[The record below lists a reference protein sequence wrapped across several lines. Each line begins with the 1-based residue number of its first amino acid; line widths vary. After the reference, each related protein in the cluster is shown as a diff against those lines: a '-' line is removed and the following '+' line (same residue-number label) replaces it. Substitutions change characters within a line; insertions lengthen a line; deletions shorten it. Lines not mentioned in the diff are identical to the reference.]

1 MELDFRLIDSPLLV
15 VHNRLNNILEC
26 RKFVFGFDLLVIVH
40 CLDNFDGLLNWEHIG
55 NLKLNHR
62 LKDVVH
68 NITGFFAANNFFEE
82 VLDSAILNDLINDL
96 GLILNDIFGDIN
108 FGVELV
114 ICIRVEVV
122 SRWVARRRAG
132 SSLSK
137 RHVRLEVE
145 GLGYGSKTSD
155 GELGS
160 HDKFKLFR
168 YFIVLSAKEV
178 YKYSNPRKNVENQHL
193 IRAKTVNSGLIN
205 PINN

>member
-1 MELDFRLIDSPLLV
+1 MELDFRLIDSSLLV
-15 VHNRLNNILEC
+15 VHDRINNILEC
-26 RKFVFGFDLLVIVH
+26 WKFVFGFDFLVIVH

-55 NLKLNHR
+55 NFKLNNR

-68 NITGFFAANNFFEE
+68 NITGLIAANNGFED

-96 GLILNDIFGDIN
+96 GLILNDILGDIN

-114 ICIRVEVV
+114 ISIRVEVV
-122 SRWVARRRAG
+122 SRWIARRRTG

-145 GLGYGSKTSD
+145 CLGYGSKTSD
-155 GELGS
+155 AELGS

-168 YFIVLSAKEV
+168 YFTICSAKV
-178 YKYSNPRKNVENQHL
+178 AYK
-193 IRAKTVNSGLIN
+193 
-205 PINN
+205 